1 MYINNG
7 LEYLIIII
15 KAGFIC
21 IITKEACFQG
31 YILAQFRRFI
41 FYLS

>member
-1 MYINNG
+1 MYSNSG
-7 LEYLIIII
+7 LEYLIII